1 MSTRPREM
9 TCRLLEVLDEGL
21 LDKDRVINACLSYMS
36 EAEVKDMCEVNEF
49 FTLSEE
55 GEGK

>member
-9 TCRLLEVLDEGL
+9 TCRLLEILDEGL
-21 LDKDRVINACLSYMS
+21 LDKDQVINACLSYMS

-49 FTLSEE
+49 FTLNEE